1 MPKSGN
7 RAGSAPATA
16 RLPAAMLMVSEP
28 IVRHACPPPA
38 TPWSAFFAWPG
49 GASLLYLVSAACLL
63 GGAGLVLAPAV
74 GLEDSVNERLAM
86 AGTVALYTGAL
97 LGVATLVCRWQRDHD
112 DAVGLSVLL
121 AVFLVA
127 CTAPLDVLAL
137 GRPVQVP
144 LLAVACVVGAVGV
157 ARTWTRRVGGPLPWH
172 VSRGA
177 GLVLLGSAAAPAL
190 LAVAASV
197 HGVPDPGLLLPW
209 WQGALGIMTLGIV
222 ILARGLGRPVV
233 ASLWPRQP
241 TILHEDLRWILGLV
255 VAAVG
260 TAQVWVASYS
270 ASLGLGFTDLLLPVV
285 ALLAAVDG
293 LLAKRF
299 SIGASDRVACWA
311 CLTALPI
318 LCVGRGALPWEAAGL
333 TSPALASALG
343 ALRLLYLAWEARH
356 TGLAVMGVLWAALA
370 TVGWEAAE
378 GHQVFHPAAAGGVL
392 VLGLM
397 GVALA
402 LRQVTLA
409 VLAAAI
415 GVVGLGQHLGWSGG
429 GVFMALGGLVL
440 ATHLVLGRRLPTPLL
455 VAGSVAL
462 ALGLLGWAD
471 APPLTGLEASLL
483 GMIAGVAGLVRERRR
498 LAPLAPLLAPA
509 AKAGVTIALHQP
521 AWAAVGAAFLLLG
534 VGALLSRKTAQR

>member
-1 MPKSGN
+1 M
-7 RAGSAPATA
+7 
-16 RLPAAMLMVSEP
+16 
-28 IVRHACPPPA
+28 RHACPPLA

-49 GASLLYLVSAACLL
+49 GASLLYLVSAASLL

-74 GLEDSVNERLAM
+74 GLEDSVHERLAM

-97 LGVATLVCRWQRDHD
+97 LGVATLVCHWQRDHD

-127 CTAPLDVLAL
+127 CTAPLNVLAL
-137 GRPVQVP
+137 GRPVLVP
-144 LLAVACVVGAVGV
+144 LLAGACVAGALGV

-172 VSRGA
+172 VSCGA

-209 WQGALGIMTLGIV
+209 WQGALGVVTLGIV
-222 ILARGLGRPVV
+222 VLARGLGRPVV
-233 ASLWPRQP
+233 TSLWPRQP

-255 VAAVG
+255 VAVMG

-270 ASLGLGFTDLLLPVV
+270 ASLGLGFVDLLLPVV
-285 ALLAAVDG
+285 ALLAALDG
-293 LLAKRF
+293 LLANRF
-299 SIGASDRVACWA
+299 AVAPLERVVCWA
-311 CLTALPI
+311 CLTTLPI
-318 LCVGRGALPWEAAGL
+318 LCIGHGALPWRDAGL

-343 ALRLLYLAWEARH
+343 ALRLVWLAWEARH

-370 TVGWEAAE
+370 TVGWEASE
-378 GHQVFHPAAAGGVL
+378 THRVFHPVAAGGVL

-409 VLAAAI
+409 ILAAAI
-415 GVVGLGQHLGWSGG
+415 GVVGLGQYLGWSGG

-440 ATHLVLGRRLPTPLL
+440 ATHLALERRLPTPLL
-455 VAGSVAL
+455 VAGSGAL
-462 ALGLLGWAD
+462 ALGLLGWLD
-471 APPLTGLEASLL
+471 APHLTSLEASLL
-483 GMIAGVAGLVRERRR
+483 GMVAGGAGMVRDRHR
-498 LAPLAPLLAPA
+498 LASWAPLLAPVV
-509 AKAGVTIALHQP
+509 KAGATLALHQP
-521 AWAAVGAAFLLLG
+521 AWAAVAAAFVLLG
-534 VGALLSRKTAQR
+534 VGALLSRRTAQR